1 MTSLDGRITS
11 EIDELDEQ
19 TAVFVTEIEKFG
31 KLGELEDFANATR
44 LHLVDMN
51 DKHARGIQILDNL
64 MHASS
69 SSPQQ
74 RMNILN
80 NSSEWREL
88 QDLKSKLCTQGRVL
102 LKLQESRTDYG
113 NVKAECLQLMEEIN
127 QRIISSFLH

>member
-19 TAVFVTEIEKFG
+19 TASFVTEMSRTDYGNVK
-31 KLGELEDFANATR
+31 DSANATR

-64 MHASS
+64 MHASL

-88 QDLKSKLCTQGRVL
+88 QDLKSKLCTQ
-102 LKLQESRTDYG
+102 KLQESRTDYG

>member
-19 TAVFVTEIEKFG
+19 TAAFVTEMSRTEYGNVK
-31 KLGELEDFANATR
+31 DSANATR